1 MTLYCCGS
9 CGCKDEDLCIHPR
22 LYSMERRTDICDKH
36 AWRYYIRITSIY
48 GNHIKLSIVQ
58 ENTGYMKPTTAC
70 PVVSIEAKTMRAFTS
85 KATRGVHTVMLTP
98 AVVTLALINI
108 CIIIYYNYTCNH
120 TQTHAHG
127 HTHHCMFA
135 DLNLDCNHG
144 YSHICMMFR
153 KLHYMN
159 VGRKHLHKHLSYT
172 GWYIW
177 ITRCKINR
185 KELVNVVIH

>member
-1 MTLYCCGS
+1 M
-9 CGCKDEDLCIHPR
+9 
-22 LYSMERRTDICDKH
+22 
-36 AWRYYIRITSIY
+36 
-48 GNHIKLSIVQ
+48 Q
-58 ENTGYMKPTTAC
+58 ENTRYMKPTTAC
-70 PVVSIEAKTMRAFTS
+70 PVVSIEVKTMRAFTS
-85 KATRGVHTVMLTP
+85 KATWGVHTVMLTP

-144 YSHICMMFR
+144 YSYICMMFR

-159 VGRKHLHKHLSYT
+159 VGRKQLHKDLSYT

-185 KELVNVVIH
+185 KELVNAVIH